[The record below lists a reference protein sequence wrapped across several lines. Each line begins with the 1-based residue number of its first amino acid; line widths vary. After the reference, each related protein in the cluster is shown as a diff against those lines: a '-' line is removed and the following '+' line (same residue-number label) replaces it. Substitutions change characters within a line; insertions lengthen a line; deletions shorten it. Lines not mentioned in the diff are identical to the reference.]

1 MPTASWGLVEVNECL
16 SCSRVGVLYVNSLSN
31 IMEPVWRFS
40 GGATINQMAR
50 CLECNNRSLR
60 RLCSDPWADDETTR
74 RTMEE
79 ISHLQDNPPPEYAYD
94 NPTCFMCEGIILDNP
109 DSHPNHRGVS
119 VIMNDTI
126 NADSVLLFITALSV
140 GVYANAVITLT
151 LVELVVIM
159 PTASQLN

>member
-16 SCSRVGVLYVNSLSN
+16 SCSRVSVLYVNSLSN

-60 RLCSDPWADDETTR
+60 RLCSDPWADDEATR

-79 ISHLQDNPPPEYAYD
+79 IFT
-94 NPTCFMCEGIILDNP
+94 PT
-109 DSHPNHRGVS
+109 R
-119 VIMNDTI
+119 
-126 NADSVLLFITALSV
+126 
-140 GVYANAVITLT
+140 
-151 LVELVVIM
+151 
-159 PTASQLN
+159 